1 METIASAWRRAL
13 GGLVLCAA
21 VVASLA
27 CAAASNAASA
37 SAPDPL
43 AGLTASQIAAKA
55 ITGLKAAATVRVGG
69 TLNSS
74 GVTIGI
80 NLSLVRGTGC
90 VGTMS
95 EKSAKGNV
103 GSFRLVTIGKQVWVQ
118 PDRTFWVKAGH
129 ASPAVLQVVSGKYLR
144 VTSTSTLGDFSAFCD
159 TTTLASSFEPV
170 PANLRKG
177 ATATI
182 AGQRALQ
189 ITEPTDTASLY
200 VSDTAQPRVL
210 RLAAGSQ
217 GNLDFTDYGA
227 PVKIAAPPPS
237 ETLSGAKY
245 GF

>member
-21 VVASLA
+21 IVASLA
-27 CAAASNAASA
+27 CGTASNAAIA
-37 SAPDPL
+37 GVPDPL
-43 AGLTASQIAAKA
+43 AGLTASQIATKA
-55 ITGLKAAATVRVGG
+55 ITSLKAASAARVDG

-74 GVTIGI
+74 GMTIGL

-103 GSFRLVTIGKQVWVQ
+103 GSFRLVAIGKQVWVQ

-159 TTTLASSFEPV
+159 TKTLASDFEPV
-170 PANLRKG
+170 PANLKKG

-182 AGQRALQ
+182 GGQRALQ
-189 ITEPTDTASLY
+189 ITEANASASLY
-200 VSDTAQPRVL
+200 VSDTAQPEVL

-217 GNLDFTDYGA
+217 GSLDFTDYGT
-227 PVKIAAPPPS
+227 PVKIAAPPAS
-237 ETLSGAKY
+237 ETLTGAKY